1 MVGSKQGHAIAAAVL
16 RLLRPLARI
25 LLRNGVPYGAF
36 ADIAKQAYVDIAS
49 KEFTVAGKKQTASRV
64 SIITGLTRKEVA
76 RIQKLSAPHE
86 TREPGIPHNRAARV
100 IGAWV
105 RESTFQNA
113 NGEPAL
119 LDIDG
124 KKSFSELVK
133 RHSGDMPVRAILD
146 ELIRV
151 GAVAK
156 TETGKLRLQERA
168 YIPKTGEIEKLGIL
182 GTDVAGLIATID
194 RNLQS
199 DVKEPYFQRK
209 VSYNALPESALPRL
223 RSLTAEQGQALLE
236 HLDQW
241 MAEQDKDIN
250 PEVTDE
256 GRRRAGIGVYY
267 FEEPAGE
274 EL

>member
-1 MVGSKQGHAIAAAVL
+1 MVGNKQSHAIAAAVL
-16 RLLRPLARI
+16 RLLRPLVRI

-49 KEFTVAGKKQTASRV
+49 KEFTVAGKKQTTSRV

-76 RIQKLSAPHE
+76 RIQKLSTPHE
-86 TREPGIPHNRAARV
+86 AREQGIPHNRAARV

-105 RESTFQNA
+105 RENTFQNA
-113 NGEPAL
+113 SGEPAL
-119 LDIDG
+119 LDMDG

-133 RHSGDMPVRAILD
+133 HHSGDMPVRAVLD
-146 ELIRV
+146 ELVRV
-151 GAVAK
+151 GAVVK
-156 TETGKLRLQERA
+156 TKTGKVCLQERG

-199 DVKEPYFQRK
+199 DIKEPYFQRK
-209 VSYNALPESALPRL
+209 VSYDALPESALPRL

-236 HLDQW
+236 HLDRW

-250 PEVTDE
+250 PEITDE

-267 FEEPAGE
+267 FEESAGE